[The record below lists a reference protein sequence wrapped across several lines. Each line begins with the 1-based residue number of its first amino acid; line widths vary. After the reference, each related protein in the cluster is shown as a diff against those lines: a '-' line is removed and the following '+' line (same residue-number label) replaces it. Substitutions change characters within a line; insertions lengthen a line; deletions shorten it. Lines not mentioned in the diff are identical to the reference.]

1 MLQVLYA
8 NISKILILTFFRQSC
23 NHKLLLYCVALLIW
37 FYFSHFIAHCDA
49 GSVSSFHIMYVYFN
63 ITNKLCFF
71 MLIQLLLL
79 QSLDLWLI
87 FPFGFIQSFTQ
98 CTEKERERIKKNCK
112 KSRTLREVNCCDI
125 HNKGRSSIH
134 SVKYRLTYESD
145 PFFPMSILFTN
156 WTPKKWRQ
164 KRTLHSFRDGFFV
177 TFDKRQKATAL
188 NDVFGAILRMPDY
201 ILYILTIIFHQG

>member
-1 MLQVLYA
+1 MLQVLSA
-8 NISKILILTFFRQSC
+8 NISKILILAFFRQSC
-23 NHKLLLYCVALLIW
+23 NHTLLLYYVALFLFFPILLPIVMLEVCP
-37 FYFSHFIAHCDA
+37 HFIY
-49 GSVSSFHIMYVYFN
+49 YVYFN

-145 PFFPMSILFTN
+145 PFFPHEHPVHELN
-156 WTPKKWRQ
+156 AKKWRQ
-164 KRTLHSFRDGFFV
+164 KRTLQCFRRLFCD
-177 TFDKRQKATAL
+177 
-188 NDVFGAILRMPDY
+188 IW
-201 ILYILTIIFHQG
+201 

>member
-1 MLQVLYA
+1 MLFHADSVVAPAISWSLTDISVWLYP
-8 NISKILILTFFRQSC
+8 
-23 NHKLLLYCVALLIW
+23 KL
-37 FYFSHFIAHCDA
+37 H
-49 GSVSSFHIMYVYFN
+49 SVYW
-63 ITNKLCFF
+63 K
-71 MLIQLLLL
+71 
-79 QSLDLWLI
+79 
-87 FPFGFIQSFTQ
+87 G
-98 CTEKERERIKKNCK
+98 ERENKKKNCK